1 MGRKSYESYDYIDP
15 DYLYTYRDSSVLIN
29 KFNEKN
35 AIKARELEYQLVA
48 SQSLKLFLHPI
59 EVHSVSDILK
69 IHRYLFGDIYSWA
82 GYYRKVN
89 ISKSG
94 DAFMPIQSFDMAE
107 KYLNRLLFEF
117 HDRANSKQDII
128 KSLADILDNLNYFH
142 PFREGNGRTQREVI
156 RSLALSKGYE
166 CDISIGTDDVI
177 YHLYMD
183 GTVYGDKDKLEELF
197 NLILKKL

>member
-15 DYLYTYRDSSVLIN
+15 DYLYTYKDSSVLIN

-142 PFREGNGRTQREVI
+142 PFREGNGRVQRLYFRQLARWI
-156 RSLALSKGYE
+156 GHSLNFAAIDSDRMMIATIHASAG
-166 CDISIGTDDVI
+166 I
-177 YHLYMD
+177 MD
-183 GTVYGDKDKLEELF
+183 GLQQIFDEMLD
-197 NLILKKL
+197 

>member
-15 DYLYTYRDSSVLIN
+15 DYLYTYKDSSVLIN

-35 AIKARELEYQLVA
+35 AIKARELEYQSVA

-142 PFREGNGRTQREVI
+142 PFRDGNVPSRHVLRT
-156 RSLALSKGYE
+156 A
-166 CDISIGTDDVI
+166 
-177 YHLYMD
+177 
-183 GTVYGDKDKLEELF
+183 
-197 NLILKKL
+197 